1 MATLMRRIAVA
12 AGAIALALTL
22 MAASSA
28 PGQENAAVAFVPG
41 VDDLPLMA
49 GLEADAEATMVFDKA
64 DGRIVEAAA
73 TGAVSRDAVLAFYA
87 TTLPQ
92 LGWLREGPTRYTREA
107 EVLRL
112 TIEAGAGPGAP
123 LRLIFA
129 IEPR

>member
-1 MATLMRRIAVA
+1 MRRLA
-12 AGAIALALTL
+12 ALALFALGLAFTP
-22 MAASSA
+22 AGSA
-28 PGQENAAVAFVPG
+28 RSQEDVAPVGFVPG

-49 GLEADAEATMVFDKA
+49 GLEADPEATMVFDKP

-73 TGAVSRDAVLAFYA
+73 SGAVSPDAVIAFYA

-92 LGWLREGPTRYTREA
+92 LGWLREGPTRYTREG

-112 TIEAGAGPGAP
+112 TIEPGGGPGAP
-123 LRLIFA
+123 LRLIFT